1 MTKTLTNKDLGN
13 FNELNDLSQFKQ
25 NRAKAKATTT
35 KIRINKSHNQT
46 CIKKKYNTKT
56 E

>member
-35 KIRINKSHNQT
+35 TKKSIRINKSHN
-46 CIKKKYNTKT
+46 
-56 E
+56 